1 MLEYDIRGLKGTSN
15 RLEIEYSNARK
26 LLEVERQNN
35 QQAQEQMDKL
45 MFFDDDLIHAK
56 DYNRL
61 KREMEDVLTEN
72 AKLYQDHQK
81 YILEVT

>member
-1 MLEYDIRGLKGTSN
+1 MLEYDIKGLKGISN

-81 YILEVT
+81 YIL

>member
-1 MLEYDIRGLKGTSN
+1 MLEYDIKGLKGASN

-26 LLEVERQNN
+26 LLEVERKNN

-61 KREMEDVLTEN
+61 KREMEEVLTEN
-72 AKLYQDHQK
+72 AKLFQDHQK
-81 YILEVT
+81 YIL